1 MSAAAG
7 GPYQK
12 RKSSKKKSS
21 NKRLKM
27 VVRPKAH
34 KVMGVTIGKDPFAS
48 SHPRFFSVQ
57 LNDTQIYCNGA
68 GTVSQFDSNLASV
81 PWMSLGAAFADA
93 TGAAGALQFGFTTR
107 IAMTDIHNY
116 VEFTDLFQQFC
127 MLKYEIKVQQTVG
140 AYGGA
145 ILPTVYSAPDD
156 NDATV
161 FASQDEVNGYE
172 NVKQHPLTDGV
183 GFTRSCVPK
192 PATPLYLSAITSGYG
207 VTPGPIWVDTASA
220 GVPFYCMKFYVRNF
234 INAPN
239 SGMSLRVQPRVWF
252 ACRNPH

>member
-1 MSAAAG
+1 
-7 GPYQK
+7 
-12 RKSSKKKSS
+12 
-21 NKRLKM
+21 
-27 VVRPKAH
+27 
-34 KVMGVTIGKDPFAS
+34 
-48 SHPRFFSVQ
+48 
-57 LNDTQIYCNGA
+57 
-68 GTVSQFDSNLASV
+68 
-81 PWMSLGAAFADA
+81 
-93 TGAAGALQFGFTTR
+93 
-107 IAMTDIHNY
+107 
-116 VEFTDLFQQFC
+116 
-127 MLKYEIKVQQTVG
+127 MLKYEVKVQQTVG

-156 NDATV
+156 NDANV

-192 PATPLYLSAITSGYG
+192 PATPLYLSAITTGYG

-239 SGMSLRVQPRVWF
+239 SGMSIRIQPRVWF